1 MISILLYREI
11 YFFQLCGYRFNK
23 YFKYLINK
31 GFKEKII
38 LLLFLINIKIY
49 KMILYPLIII
59 YFIYLIFKQ
68 RKKLVFTKRVIRL
81 LIIIYLLIII
91 LFKYYFYIIPF
102 FYLLIIISYI
112 INYPYEKIIYNYYK
126 KKTIKRIKEF
136 KGIKI
141 VITGSYGKTST
152 KYYLYQ
158 TLKNRY
164 NVFYTPNSYNT
175 PMGISKCVLDKKYG
189 LNNIYDVAIF
199 EFGATKKND
208 IKELVDMM
216 DYDYS
221 IVTSVGYQHLETF
234 KNINNIIKEK
244 LEVSKKGICLINIDN
259 IYLNKYKK
267 NHKFISYSLK
277 EKSNIYLNNNI
288 VYFNNKELFKIEI
301 NLKGENNKL
310 NILSCIGICL
320 LLNLDKELIKKGIK
334 ELKPMKNRLEIKE
347 LNNKIIIDNAFNS
360 NYEGFIDSL
369 NILNNYQLEK
379 WIITPG
385 LVELGYKEKEIH
397 NKIGLK
403 INEVCDY
410 ILLVN
415 KKNTKYLREVINRK
429 YYLFK
434 SFKQAYNYYL
444 NNSKNSVLLIENDLP
459 DNY

>member
-334 ELKPMKNRLEIKE
+334 
-347 LNNKIIIDNAFNS
+347 
-360 NYEGFIDSL
+360 
-369 NILNNYQLEK
+369 
-379 WIITPG
+379 T
-385 LVELGYKEKEIH
+385 
-397 NKIGLK
+397 
-403 INEVCDY
+403 
-410 ILLVN
+410 
-415 KKNTKYLREVINRK
+415 
-429 YYLFK
+429 
-434 SFKQAYNYYL
+434 
-444 NNSKNSVLLIENDLP
+444 NDK
-459 DNY
+459 